1 MPPKNMLFYVSNRSV
16 EVGEAAFASAFAKRA
31 ALPCERA
38 SGASEEDGQ
47 PPLLF
52 ANGLRALQASP
63 LSKSNSDGAREI
75 KLVGGF
81 ECERVPDERSRAL
94 RAAAALG
101 TSSTV
106 G

>member
-1 MPPKNMLFYVSNRSV
+1 MSVSSRLL
-16 EVGEAAFASAFAKRA
+16 FASASLQRA

-38 SGASEEDGQ
+38 SGASEEDEQ

-75 KLVGGF
+75 KLVGRF
-81 ECERVPDERSRAL
+81 EREPIRDSGPRLFVLRLPLGRVVLLARV
-94 RAAAALG
+94 LG
-101 TSSTV
+101 
-106 G
+106 